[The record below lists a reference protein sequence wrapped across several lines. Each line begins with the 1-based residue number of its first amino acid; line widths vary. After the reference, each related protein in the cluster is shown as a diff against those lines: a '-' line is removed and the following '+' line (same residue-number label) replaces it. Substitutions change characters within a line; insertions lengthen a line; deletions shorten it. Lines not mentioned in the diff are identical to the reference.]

1 LKRMPSF
8 AYSIARLR
16 ITAFKSPFVIIET
29 EAFYAGD
36 WLIYKRRCDAHNV
49 PRFLF
54 QHLFHRELGDVE
66 ESQQVGRDQG
76 IEILGS
82 KVRERLGAEDSGII
96 HQNIDGSEV
105 LDRSFDSFGDGLLLA
120 DIAVDQH

>member
-1 LKRMPSF
+1 MLTTFPDLCF
-8 AYSIARLR
+8 SIYF
-16 ITAFKSPFVIIET
+16 TV
-29 EAFYAGD
+29 
-36 WLIYKRRCDAHNV
+36 
-49 PRFLF
+49 
-54 QHLFHRELGDVE
+54 ELGDVE

-82 KVRERLGAEDSGII
+82 KVRERLGAEDSGVI

-105 LDRSFDSFGDGLLLA
+105 LDRSFDSFGGGLLLA